1 MSDDSSQAG
10 GAMKDLSK
18 VDLVKST
25 MLIVLISALLAAC
38 FWVVRPFLPAL
49 IWASMIVIA
58 TWPLV
63 IIVQDKVKSRRLAV
77 LIMIGLLVLIFV
89 IPFTLAVGTIVEN
102 APQLTALGKQ
112 LTSFKIPP
120 PPDWVGMIPVVGVQ
134 VSEFWD
140 KVATTNSEE
149 YASKLAPY
157 LRDVVGW
164 MVAQAGS
171 FGMMLV
177 HFILTLI
184 FTALLYMNGEA
195 AAEMVLK
202 LARRIADDRGESSAV
217 LACMAIRAVAQGV
230 VITALAQ
237 SILAGLGLAVVGI
250 PYASLLTAL
259 IFMLT
264 IAQIG
269 PGPVLIPATIW
280 LFWKGST
287 GWGSAL
293 LIWSIAVMG
302 MDGILRP
309 ILIRRNA
316 NLPLLLIF
324 AGVIGGL
331 IAFGI
336 IGLFIGPVLLAVC
349 YTLMTAWID
358 EDKKQEGLPEV
369 GSNTTTPAD

>member
-1 MSDDSSQAG
+1 
-10 GAMKDLSK
+10 MKDLPK

-25 MLIVLISALLAAC
+25 MLIVLIGALLAAC
-38 FWVVRPFLPAL
+38 FWVMRPFLPAL

-58 TWPLV
+58 TWPLL
-63 IIVQDKVKSRRLAV
+63 IIVQDKVRGRRPAV
-77 LIMIGLLVLIFV
+77 LILMGLLVLIFV
-89 IPFTLAVGTIVEN
+89 IPFTLAVGTIVDN
-102 APQLTALGKQ
+102 APQLAALGKQ
-112 LTSFKIPP
+112 VTALEIPP
-120 PPDWVGMIPVVGVQ
+120 PPDWVGQIPLIGTQ
-134 VSEFWD
+134 VDEYWQKAAVASSGEF
-140 KVATTNSEE
+140 AQRLT
-149 YASKLAPY
+149 PY
-157 LRDVVGW
+157 LRNVAGW

-184 FTALLYMNGEA
+184 LTALLYSNGEA
-195 AAEMVLK
+195 AADMIRK
-202 LARRIADDRGESSAV
+202 LARRIAEERGESSVV
-217 LACMAIRAVAQGV
+217 LACMSIRAVAQGV
-230 VITALAQ
+230 IITALVQ

-264 IAQIG
+264 IAQLG
-269 PGPVLIPATIW
+269 PGPVMIPVTIW
-280 LFWKGST
+280 LFWSGNT
-287 GWGSAL
+287 GWGTAML
-293 LIWSIAVMG
+293 VWSVIVMG
-302 MDGILRP
+302 MDNFLRP

-349 YTLMTAWID
+349 YTLMIAWISEGNPQEASPQPETTALPT
-358 EDKKQEGLPEV
+358 ED
-369 GSNTTTPAD
+369 

>member
-1 MSDDSSQAG
+1 MLAGMLMSDDTQ
-10 GAMKDLSK
+10 KE
-18 VDLVKST
+18 LVKNIL
-25 MLIVLISALLAAC
+25 LIGLIGALLAAC
-38 FWVVRPFLPAL
+38 FWVMRPFLPAL

-58 TWPLV
+58 TWPLLL
-63 IIVQDKVKSRRLAV
+63 IVQEKVRGRRPAV
-77 LIMIGLLVLIFV
+77 LVLMALLILVFV

-102 APQLTALGKQ
+102 APQLSALGKQ
-112 LTSFKIPP
+112 VATFEIPP
-120 PPDWVGMIPVVGVQ
+120 PPDWVGQIPLVGSQ
-134 VSEFWD
+134 IADFWD
-140 KVATTNSEE
+140 KAAATKSGE
-149 YASKLAPY
+149 YAQKLAPY
-157 LRDVVGW
+157 LRQVVGW

-177 HFILTLI
+177 HFILTMVI
-184 FTALLYMNGEA
+184 AALLYMNGEA
-195 AAEMVLK
+195 AAEMVRK
-202 LARRIADDRGESSAV
+202 LARRIGDERGESSVV
-217 LACMAIRAVAQGV
+217 LACMSIRAVAQGV
-230 VITALAQ
+230 VITALVQ
-237 SILAGLGLAVVGI
+237 SILAGIGLAVVGI

-287 GWGSAL
+287 GWGTTM
-293 LIWSIAVMG
+293 LIWSVFVMG
-302 MDGILRP
+302 MDGFLRP
-309 ILIRRNA
+309 VLIRRNA

-349 YTLMTAWID
+349 YTLMMAWIS
-358 EDKKQEGLPEV
+358 EGDQPEPSSPAETSALPP
-369 GSNTTTPAD
+369 GD